1 MDFLR
6 YFVLLA
12 GFGAGFGVGIG
23 TASAADSSL
32 FRLNDP
38 GGSMEGISRRNQ
50 EMTGLCY
57 DEASIT
63 AFDAFRKSRGERID
77 SSTLSSAAIAGLD
90 FKRKL
95 NVDLLDTEGASGGW
109 IREMMAMLYETGTCS
124 RGFAL
129 SHLGGYRGSEEKAF
143 QVVEDFVKEIS
154 DSRSSYH
161 AEAGRVV
168 PLIPSEPPHFTNSMD
183 NFQGLYASSEVQA
196 FIAERDIARAN
207 LFEPLAKRH
216 SKKLFSDFERAGI
229 RFDADWQKETT
240 RKVESILIGNLA
252 FPERVKLR
260 GLFQVFFPGCAKSL
274 RTRHLFLT
282 RNWAQN
288 RASATFET
296 WMNFAFLKKEKSQ
309 PVVLAFDVS
318 VVSQGRAF
326 QSAYPV
332 YGNHA
337 VLVIGRRELEGKIQY
352 LIRDSRRPD
361 RITHPSARSR
371 DWDFDTL
378 DPLDYWID
386 AHTLEMATDHMLQM
400 DASKAANFM
409 ESY

>member
-6 YFVLLA
+6 YFRLLV
-12 GFGAGFGVGIG
+12 GFSAGFGVWIG
-23 TASAADSSL
+23 TASATESSH
-32 FRLNDP
+32 FRLNDR

-109 IREMMAMLYETGTCS
+109 IRDMMAMLYEKGTCS

-129 SHLGGYRGSEEKAF
+129 LHLGGYRGSEEKAF

-161 AEAGRVV
+161 TDAGRVV
-168 PLIPSEPPHFTNSMD
+168 PVLPSEPPHFTNSMD
-183 NFQGLYASSEVQA
+183 NFQGLYASAEVQA
-196 FIAERDIARAN
+196 FIAERDIARAKS
-207 LFEPLAKRH
+207 FEPLAKKY
-216 SKKLFSDFERAGI
+216 SNKLFSDFERAGI
-229 RFDADWQKETT
+229 RFDANWQKETT
-240 RKVESILIGNLA
+240 SKVESILTGNLA
-252 FPERVKLR
+252 FPDRVKLR

-274 RTRHLFLT
+274 RARPAFMT

-288 RASATFET
+288 RASATFES
-296 WMNFAFLKKEKSQ
+296 WMNFAFMKKEKSQ

-318 VVSQGRAF
+318 VVSQGRSF

-337 VLVIGRRELEGKIQY
+337 VLVIGRREVKGKPQY
-352 LIRDSRRPD
+352 LIRDSRRPGV
-361 RITHPSARSR
+361 ITDPAAHSR
-371 DWDFDTL
+371 DWESDSIDA
-378 DPLDYWID
+378 LDYWID
-386 AHTLEMATDHMLQM
+386 GHTLEMATDHMLQM
-400 DASKAANFM
+400 DVSKAGYFM